1 MRTAKQWELQDNMV
15 WSCEEH
21 GSDTYF
27 QIKNLE
33 RKKNMRE
40 FVYVWFK
47 QKKKNEKMWVRIKDG
62 NQIAGTG
69 TLDNV
74 PLILKNIKL
83 GDLIRFSTDDT
94 GITIGEKND

>member
-69 TLDNV
+69 ILDNV
-74 PLILKNIKL
+74 PLILTNVKL
-83 GDLIRFSTDDT
+83 GDLIRFSTGDA
-94 GITIGEKND
+94 GITIGERK

>member
-74 PLILKNIKL
+74 PLVLTNVKL
-83 GDLIRFSTDDT
+83 GDLIRFSTGDA
-94 GITIGEKND
+94 GITIGERK

>member
-1 MRTAKQWELQDNMV
+1 MRTAKQWEAQENMV

-33 RKKNMRE
+33 RKKSMRE

-74 PLILKNIKL
+74 PLILTNVKL
-83 GDLIRFSTDDT
+83 GDLIRFSTGDA
-94 GITIGEKND
+94 GITIGERK